1 MQAVVAVMR
10 QRVAVDALI
19 NEKNV
24 FELTALF
31 DLHLFKLLLQH
42 LLIRLLRRWKGWT
55 DEMQRVSAAV

>member
-1 MQAVVAVMR
+1 MR
-10 QRVAVDALI
+10 QRVDVDALI
-19 NEKNV
+19 NEKTV

-31 DLHLFKLLLQH
+31 YLHLFKLLLQH